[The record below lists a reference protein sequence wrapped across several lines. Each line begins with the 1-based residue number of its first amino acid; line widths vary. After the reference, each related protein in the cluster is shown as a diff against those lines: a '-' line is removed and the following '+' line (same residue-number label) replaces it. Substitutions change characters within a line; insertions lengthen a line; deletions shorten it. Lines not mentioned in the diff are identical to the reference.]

1 MGPLGGPPACRV
13 MQRRFCLT
21 LQICN
26 PFWKKIVGF
35 LYTIL
40 SETIIFGQKCHWSL
54 IKARHRSLA
63 SHVATI
69 WGSTSCLVCI
79 RISFLLVNKL
89 LLLPWATGLAELKEI
104 VKLLQT
110 KYEMLPILSQSETS
124 NISAEPP
131 VDGSHWFWEFPS
143 LLDGSRWQL
152 QSSHNHGDEEI
163 KN

>member
-1 MGPLGGPPACRV
+1 M
-13 MQRRFCLT
+13 
-21 LQICN
+21 
-26 PFWKKIVGF
+26 
-35 LYTIL
+35 
-40 SETIIFGQKCHWSL
+40 
-54 IKARHRSLA
+54 
-63 SHVATI
+63 
-69 WGSTSCLVCI
+69 VCI

-89 LLLPWATGLAELKEI
+89 LLLPRATGLAELKEI

-131 VDGSHWFWEFPS
+131 VDGSHWFWEFSS